1 MSDQSAF
8 RLGGATTVLSVT
20 SSSSGDTIAPKY
32 GRIRV
37 YNGGASVAFLRTG
50 IGAQTALTTDVP
62 IPPGVVEVFSVP
74 ANHTHAA
81 AITSSGT
88 ATLYITVGS
97 GM

>member
-8 RLGGATTVLSVT
+8 SLGGATTVLSVT

-37 YNGGASVAFLRTG
+37 HNSGASIAFLRTG
-50 IGAQTALTTDVP
+50 IGAQTAVTTDVP

-97 GM
+97 GL